1 MINDQNLLTSYRKGE
16 KKAFLSLYNKHAFPL
31 RKFLQGGFSFSSQ
44 GRICR
49 FKGIDAGMDVDSI
62 IQETF
67 TRAFIPSTRI
77 NYDGTRPFQTYLF
90 SIAKN
95 LVLRECHQR
104 ERVVYMENTKETVE
118 TSDKTIFG
126 GKDYADNPE
135 QNLQN
140 MELKNITE
148 TFINALN
155 QEEQDFFSL
164 RFSEGNTQEKSAEIM
179 NTTRARIKLLENKL
193 DKAMIK
199 YNEAMSIR
207 RTYEQILTRFLDI
220 MRKNGYFIEH
230 KLNPRW
236 KRKNSSGLM
245 EFAHA

>member
-1 MINDQNLLTSYRKGE
+1 
-16 KKAFLSLYNKHAFPL
+16 
-31 RKFLQGGFSFSSQ
+31 
-44 GRICR
+44 
-49 FKGIDAGMDVDSI
+49 MDVDSI

-126 GKDYADNPE
+126 GQDSYADNPE

-179 NTTRARIKLLENKL
+179 NTTRARIKLLEKN
-193 DKAMIK
+193 
-199 YNEAMSIR
+199 IR
-207 RTYEQILTRFLDI
+207 KRFLDI